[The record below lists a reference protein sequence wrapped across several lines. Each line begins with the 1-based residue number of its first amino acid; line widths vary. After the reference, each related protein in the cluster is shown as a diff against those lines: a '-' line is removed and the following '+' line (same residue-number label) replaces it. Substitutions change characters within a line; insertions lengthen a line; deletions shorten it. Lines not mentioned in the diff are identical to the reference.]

1 MNNNKI
7 EFPTKKTYWITFDNG
22 EFLSYGI
29 TEASQITESI
39 HELKTYSTKS
49 NWKSSLK
56 KNGVD
61 AEELKEL

>member
-1 MNNNKI
+1 MSNNKI

-22 EFLSYGI
+22 DFLSYGI

-49 NWKSSLK
+49 KWKSSLK